1 MPIALGVRGA
11 SFAKGIA
18 LDDCVDKGLHA
29 KLLIGRGLSDLFD
42 DGTVIVFYS
51 ATEGVCHEFFDEA
64 PQKFFFLFCDD
75 GF

>member
-1 MPIALGVRGA
+1 
-11 SFAKGIA
+11 
-18 LDDCVDKGLHA
+18 VDKGLHA
-29 KLLIGRGLSDLFD
+29 KLLMGRGLSDLFD
-42 DGTVIVFYS
+42 DGTVVVFYS